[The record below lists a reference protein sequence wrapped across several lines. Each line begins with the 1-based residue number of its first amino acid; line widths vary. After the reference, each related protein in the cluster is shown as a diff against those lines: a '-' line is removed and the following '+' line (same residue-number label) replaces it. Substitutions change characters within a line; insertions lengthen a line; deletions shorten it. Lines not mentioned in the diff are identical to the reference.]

1 MNRRMTFWIPVA
13 VLLVPA
19 LILSGFTLW
28 MGAAEYSPELRD
40 FTGQADLGGFFD
52 RLTETQF
59 LQDLLRSLLL
69 RVLSLA
75 AGCGLGFALGLAL
88 RLLPAPVR
96 GVAVTLAGVLAFLPP
111 QLLMSS
117 GPFKMIASSAL
128 RCGVVM
134 ALPVLFLSL
143 FCAAAFP
150 DKIKKTA
157 ALLPLAAG
165 AVFALSPDLNA
176 VLAAGSGLMTL
187 DSRAVSLFQSGF
199 YTSSAQIS
207 SLRILLE
214 CLLCLVP
221 ALLLARV
228 DTGSPSLRGSAA
240 GAAGCALTALAAA
253 GACLIPAFSAFSS
266 AFSGPAFSVGLG
278 AAALAFGLSL
288 AVSAAVLLTRPRGKA
303 VTIVLS
309 LALVMLSAFSA
320 AKCALAEQAS
330 LSPAVTAGFFAA
342 FSPVTLSLLLCLA
355 ALSARGTVA
364 SLRGALACACLAA
377 ARGYSSVLPQ
387 VLGLSAPG
395 SLPAAANARL
405 LVIPLLMYVLCAL
418 LLSAFVWPAGRKK
431 AASERDRVVLSQGWN
446 NNGRAGATSVLPAAS
461 PAGHGAPEVRSAA
474 PPAETPIQTAVPARS
489 NYSKQ
494 FALSREPHET
504 PVVPSP
510 TLAAEEAP
518 SRAPVPAEASDP
530 SVYSR
535 PSNRTVPFESPAPAP
550 VPREEEIPEGA
561 PPSPAQIVSM
571 INSLTRMRSLGIM
584 SEEDYRDKY
593 DRLMKLL

>member
-1 MNRRMTFWIPVA
+1 MNRRMTSWIPVA

-19 LILSGFTLW
+19 LILFGFTLW

-40 FTGQADLGGFFD
+40 FTGQMDLGGFFD
-52 RLTETQF
+52 RLTETLF

-88 RLLPAPVR
+88 RHLPAPVR

-111 QLLMSS
+111 QLLMFSA
-117 GPFKMIASSAL
+117 PFKTISSSAL
-128 RCGVVM
+128 RCGAVM
-134 ALPVLFLSL
+134 ALPVLSLSL

-150 DKIKKTA
+150 DKMKKTA

-165 AVFALSPDLNA
+165 AVFALSADPDA
-176 VLAAGSGLMTL
+176 VLAAGSGFMTL

-221 ALLLARV
+221 AVLLSRA
-228 DTGSPSLRGSAA
+228 DTGSPSLRGGAA
-240 GAAGCALTALAAA
+240 GAAGCALAALAAA
-253 GACLIPAFSAFSS
+253 GACLIPTLSSFSS
-266 AFSGPAFSVGLG
+266 AFSGPVFSAGLG

-288 AVSAAVLLTRPRGKA
+288 AVSAAVLLARPRGKA
-303 VTIVLS
+303 VMIVLS
-309 LALVMLSAFSA
+309 LALVMLSTFS
-320 AKCALAEQAS
+320 LAEQAS

-355 ALSARGTVA
+355 ALSARGAVA
-364 SLRGALACACLAA
+364 SLRGALTCACLAA
-377 ARGYSSVLPQ
+377 ARGYSSILPQ
-387 VLGLSAPG
+387 ALGLSAPG

-446 NNGRAGATSVLPAAS
+446 DNGRAGATSVLPAAS
-461 PAGHGAPEVRSAA
+461 PVGHGAPEVRSAA

-489 NYSKQ
+489 GYSKQ
-494 FALSREPHET
+494 FALSREPHEA

-510 TLAAEEAP
+510 TLAADE
-518 SRAPVPAEASDP
+518 APVPAPAPAETSDP

-535 PSNRTVPFESPAPAP
+535 PSDRSVPFESPAPAP
-550 VPREEEIPEGA
+550 VHREEEIPEGA